1 MALARPGL
9 AAPRHTAI
17 ALNAHHPWQTVHAD
31 YTVLVTNPDGSFSG
45 VGREGLWDYETRIL
59 SRWRATLNGIEPIL
73 DAAGA
78 LECDRWHAH
87 LRVPR
92 TGGTPAG
99 PVLPQDTFEVA
110 ILRRVGP
117 GMEERIRVINHSMAP
132 AETELVLELDADFLD
147 IVEVGTEREQRGAV
161 DVGWDDA
168 QRCLTFDDHAE
179 HAGRTLHRAVRIR
192 VVTADTEPER
202 DGRRL
207 RFRLNL
213 PPRGVWS
220 ATLHYEPFVDGRWRA
235 PLEEAP
241 PDAPLPGTTRDRERA
256 RWRSERPRLECAH
269 RVVGPAFDQAADDL
283 FCLRNRDLETEP
295 GHWVVNAGLPAYV
308 ALFGR
313 DILTASWQGAMVG
326 AEFARGA
333 LEIVARTQATEDSVW
348 RDAEPGKLIHEAHR
362 GPLADL
368 RIRPTDAYYGT
379 QTTPSMFVL
388 LLSEAWHWTG
398 DDALLRRHRDTAL
411 RALEWA
417 ARYGDR
423 DGDGFLEYERRSPR
437 GLRNQGWKDSDEGIR
452 HADGSLAET
461 PIATVEEQ
469 AFYFIALQRMA
480 EILTALGEETLAED
494 HLARAA
500 TLRERF
506 EQAFWMPDERFYALA
521 LDGEKR
527 QVRSITS
534 NPGHALGAGIVRA
547 DRARAVADRLL
558 APDMFSGWGV
568 RTLSTRHPSYNPFS
582 YHLGSVWTVENA
594 TFALGMKRYGLDEH
608 AERVIAGQFAA
619 AAYFQGYRLPEALGG
634 HSRDDAPFPTIYPNA
649 NSPQAWS
656 AGATI
661 QFVQVILGLYPFAPA
676 RTLAVIR
683 PRLPEW
689 LPVVT
694 VHRLRVGNA
703 TVSIR
708 FERQQDGTT
717 AWDVIERDGLLFV
730 IGSAPPQDLRPADES
745 TDEMLKAWLL
755 EHAPGRT
762 ARALRVALGIE
773 EAA

>member
-1 MALARPGL
+1 MAPARSGP

-17 ALNAHHPWQTVHAD
+17 ALNAHHPWQTVHSG

-45 VGREGLWDYETRIL
+45 AGREGLWDYETRIL
-59 SRWRATLNGIEPIL
+59 SRWRATLDGQPPASNTS
-73 DAAGA
+73 GA

-92 TGGTPAG
+92 AGGTPAG
-99 PVLPQDTFEVA
+99 PLLPQDAFELA

-132 AETELVLELDADFLD
+132 AQTELTLELDADFAD
-147 IVEVGTEREQRGAV
+147 IQEVGTEREQRGAV
-161 DVGWDDA
+161 DVAWDAA
-168 QRCLTFDDHAE
+168 QRCLTFDYHAA
-179 HAGRTLHRAVRIR
+179 HHGRVLHRAVRIR
-192 VVTADTEPER
+192 VAAADTEPER
-202 DGRRL
+202 DGPRL
-207 RFRLNL
+207 RFRLDL

-220 ATLHYEPFVDGRWRA
+220 ATLRYESLVDGRWRA
-235 PLEEAP
+235 PLEESSAG
-241 PDAPLPGTTRDRERA
+241 AAAAGTARDRERED
-256 RWRSERPRLECAH
+256 WRRGRPRLECAH
-269 RVVGPAFDQAADDL
+269 PVVGPAFDQAADDL
-283 FCLRNRDLETEP
+283 FCLRNHDLEDEP
-295 GHWVVNAGLPAYV
+295 GHWVVSAGLPAYL

-313 DILTASWQGAMVG
+313 DILTASWQGAMV
-326 AEFARGA
+326 ATEFARGA
-333 LEIVARTQATEDSVW
+333 LEMVARTQATEDSAW

-362 GPLADL
+362 GPLSDL
-368 RIRPTDAYYGT
+368 GIRPTDAYYGT

-411 RALEWA
+411 RAFDWA

-452 HADGSLAET
+452 HADGSLVEG

-469 AFYFIALQRMA
+469 AFHFIALQRMA
-480 EILTALGEETLAED
+480 EILLALGED
-494 HLARAA
+494 ARAEEFLA
-500 TLRERF
+500 KAAMLQQRF

-534 NPGHALGAGIVRA
+534 NPGHALGAGIVRT

-594 TFALGMKRYGLDEH
+594 TFALGMKRYGLDDH

-619 AAYFQGYRLPEALGG
+619 AAYFQGYRLPEAMGG
-634 HSRDDAPFPTIYPNA
+634 QSRDDAPFPTIYPNA

-661 QFVQVILGLYPFAPA
+661 QFVQVLLGLYPFAPA
-676 RTLAVIR
+676 RTLAIIR
-683 PRLPEW
+683 PRLPAW
-689 LPVVT
+689 LPVLT
-694 VHRLRVGNA
+694 VRRLRVGDA
-703 TVSIR
+703 RVGIR
-708 FERQQDGTT
+708 FERQQDGST
-717 AWDVIERDGLLFV
+717 AWDVIERDGLLLV
-730 IGSAPPQDLRPADES
+730 TGAAPPQDLRPEAEH
-745 TDEMLKAWLL
+745 TTEMLKAWLL

>member
-1 MALARPGL
+1 
-9 AAPRHTAI
+9 
-17 ALNAHHPWQTVHAD
+17 
-31 YTVLVTNPDGSFSG
+31 
-45 VGREGLWDYETRIL
+45 
-59 SRWRATLNGIEPIL
+59 
-73 DAAGA
+73 
-78 LECDRWHAH
+78 
-87 LRVPR
+87 
-92 TGGTPAG
+92 
-99 PVLPQDTFEVA
+99 
-110 ILRRVGP
+110 
-117 GMEERIRVINHSMAP
+117 
-132 AETELVLELDADFLD
+132 
-147 IVEVGTEREQRGAV
+147 
-161 DVGWDDA
+161 
-168 QRCLTFDDHAE
+168 
-179 HAGRTLHRAVRIR
+179 
-192 VVTADTEPER
+192 
-202 DGRRL
+202 
-207 RFRLNL
+207 
-213 PPRGVWS
+213 
-220 ATLHYEPFVDGRWRA
+220 
-235 PLEEAP
+235 
-241 PDAPLPGTTRDRERA
+241 
-256 RWRSERPRLECAH
+256 
-269 RVVGPAFDQAADDL
+269 
-283 FCLRNRDLETEP
+283 
-295 GHWVVNAGLPAYV
+295 
-308 ALFGR
+308 
-313 DILTASWQGAMVG
+313 
-326 AEFARGA
+326 
-333 LEIVARTQATEDSVW
+333 
-348 RDAEPGKLIHEAHR
+348 
-362 GPLADL
+362 
-368 RIRPTDAYYGT
+368 
-379 QTTPSMFVL
+379 
-388 LLSEAWHWTG
+388 
-398 DDALLRRHRDTAL
+398 
-411 RALEWA
+411 
-417 ARYGDR
+417 
-423 DGDGFLEYERRSPR
+423 
-437 GLRNQGWKDSDEGIR
+437 
-452 HADGSLAET
+452 
-461 PIATVEEQ
+461 
-469 AFYFIALQRMA
+469 
-480 EILTALGEETLAED
+480 
-494 HLARAA
+494 
-500 TLRERF
+500 
-506 EQAFWMPDERFYALA
+506 MPDERFYALA

-594 TFALGMKRYGLDEH
+594 TIALGMKRYGLDEH

-730 IGSAPPQDLRPADES
+730 TGSAPPQDLRPADES